1 MNTSNSK
8 IIDDLKGAN
17 EHAFAD
23 LYKLYYPSIKYF
35 VKRNSGQEADAE
47 DLFQDTMFV
56 LVEKL
61 RRQDFY
67 LTASLKTYVM
77 AIAKH
82 LWFKKL
88 RNLYR
93 ELPLEGPELDALCE
107 GLDDQIE
114 AEFTYADRLKAYMSK
129 ISTHC
134 NRLIHDWFFKGN
146 DIKEIRQKYGYKND
160 HSAQNQ
166 KYKCIE
172 QIKKVKNTDH
182 S

>member
-1 MNTSNSK
+1 MNASESV
-8 IIDDLKGAN
+8 IINDLKNAN

-23 LYKLYYPSIKYF
+23 IYTLYYPLVRNF
-35 VKRNSGQEADAE
+35 VLRNSGQETDAE
-47 DLFQDTMFV
+47 DLFQDAMIV

-88 RNLYR
+88 RNFYR
-93 ELPLEGPELDALCE
+93 ELPLEGAELEALCE
-107 GLDDQIE
+107 GLDNQIE
-114 AEFTYADRLKAYMSK
+114 AEFTYTDRLKSYMAK

-134 NRLIHDWFFKGN
+134 NRLIHDWFFKGD
-146 DIKEIRQKYGYKND
+146 DIEEIRQKYGYKND

-172 QIKKVKNTDH
+172 QIKKVKHKDH
-182 S
+182 T